1 MTYEELVALYP
12 SLDRVMDRLVT
23 SIRAGFDAD
32 PMLEWALVQ
41 TAKIKNPSHR
51 CAAQD
56 KVRELVVILEEGS

>member
-1 MTYEELVALYP
+1 MTYEELVALDP

-41 TAKIKNPSHR
+41 TAKIKNTSHCR
-51 CAAQD
+51 MAQE
-56 KVRELVVILEEGS
+56 KVRELAELLK